1 MELQAFVAR
10 LRILKEQLFMRDQR
24 NSQSPADA
32 EGRPSKYG
40 GGVGIGLVLIVMP
53 CFALFW
59 ILARPS
65 DLLTVTLPV
74 LTILGIMI
82 LFGSLALVSTLFKRL
97 SLSDPEQP
105 LALPEGSIRAVIA
118 LSLIVLFAIISIML
132 YQTDSKPYVLPGVSA
147 LSLAEMLK
155 NKSIN
160 PVAVIPEPCGKPENP
175 SQKNCEPNEQR
186 FTVHIR
192 PAPAQ
197 ESIDL
202 AKQLLILIGTLM
214 TSVTSFYFAAR
225 TSEIT
230 RKAEASTIASTEE
243 KTDLTQDESLID
255 GCGIPVDNPTKDEQ
269 LPPARGGVSA

>member
-1 MELQAFVAR
+1 MELQAVVAR
-10 LRILKEQLFMRDQR
+10 IRILMGQLFMTGQQSGQ
-24 NSQSPADA
+24 SQADPGA
-32 EGRPSKYG
+32 RPSKYG

-53 CFALFW
+53 CVALFW
-59 ILARPS
+59 ILTQPS

-97 SLSDPEQP
+97 SLSDRSQP

-132 YQTDSKPYVLPGVSA
+132 YQTDAKPYVLPGVSA
-147 LSLAEMLK
+147 VSLAEMLK
-155 NKSIN
+155 SKSIN
-160 PVAVIPEPCGKPENP
+160 PVAVIPEACGKPEKP
-175 SQKNCEPNEQR
+175 SQNCEPNEQR
-186 FTVHIR
+186 FTIHIR
-192 PAPAQ
+192 PTPAQ

-225 TSEIT
+225 TTEIS
-230 RKAEASTIASTEE
+230 RKAEASAVTVAEE
-243 KTDLTQDESLID
+243 KTDLARDESHTD
-255 GCGIPVDNPTKDEQ
+255 GCGTPVDNPTKDEE
-269 LPPARGGVSA
+269 LPPSRGGVSA